1 MANAVA
7 EQLGITVEFL
17 PIDWNGKELALSSKR
32 VDCLWNGM
40 SATEE
45 RQESMALTDKY
56 LNNRIVIMTKD
67 ASINIT
73 SAADLANYNIGT
85 QEGSAALEMMEANP
99 DYDLFK
105 DKITQYPTYDEVIMD
120 MQAGRIDCMV
130 VDEVLGEYKN
140 SQLEEKMA
148 VAEFNF
154 GDDFYAIGCRKE
166 DTDVA
171 AKLTE
176 AISALIDDGT
186 AAEISEKWFGKNIVI
201 LEGYDE

>member
-1 MANAVA
+1 
-7 EQLGITVEFL
+7 
-17 PIDWNGKELALSSKR
+17 
-32 VDCLWNGM
+32 
-40 SATEE
+40 
-45 RQESMALTDKY
+45 MALTDKY
-56 LNNRIVIMTKD
+56 LNNRIVIMAKD
-67 ASINIT
+67 ASVSIT
-73 SAADLANYNIGT
+73 TAADLANYNIGT
-85 QEGSAALEMMEANP
+85 QEGSAALEMMEANA

-176 AISALIDDGT
+176 AISALIEDGT
-186 AAEISEKWFGKNIVI
+186 AAEISDKWFGKNIVI